1 MRGSAWSRTTLFILP
16 EQRGTVH
23 TGKSGMPAW
32 IGLGLGLGF
41 GFGLGLGLGF
51 GLGLER
57 HARLVERDVR

>member
-32 IGLGLGLGF
+32 IGLGSGL
-41 GFGLGLGLGF
+41 GFGLGLGL

>member
-1 MRGSAWSRTTLFILP
+1 MWGSAWSRTTLFILP

-32 IGLGLGLGF
+32 LGLGMGFGLGF
-41 GFGLGLGLGF
+41 GLRF

-57 HARLVERDVR
+57 HARLVE